1 MLIIVICLLT
11 EKKSINL
18 KPIIKMITH
27 FCLGNISNGFG
38 AIESREVS
46 LKGIC
51 KVF

>member
-1 MLIIVICLLT
+1 MLT

-18 KPIIKMITH
+18 IKMLTH

>member
-18 KPIIKMITH
+18 KLIIKMLTH

-46 LKGIC
+46 LKEIC
-51 KVF
+51 TVF